1 MEINEAII
9 RREIEMRIGDNIR
22 KINQCNYNKRLDQY
36 VPNENDYKYLF
47 DILYL
52 ILQ

>member
-22 KINQCNYNKRLDQY
+22 KINQYNYNKWPDQY
-36 VPNENDYKYLF
+36 VPNENNYKYLF